1 VTRPLVQ
8 RLTPSDSAPLAA
20 LLGLAAIGAIFQSAN
35 SNFLTPLNLTNLLGQ
50 IAAVGTIAV
59 GLVLVFLIGEIDL
72 SVGAVSGLGA
82 AVMAVLST
90 RYGVPGGVAIGI
102 GILTGTL
109 TGLLHGVWITHFRVP
124 SLIVTLSG
132 FLAWQGLLLYVL
144 GETGTLNLTDA
155 TITGIANQR
164 LPVIW
169 GWVFAAVIVLV
180 YVLVA
185 IWEQRRR
192 GLAGVSRPPVRNVVL
207 RVGLVAAGVLGVV
220 ALMSLNR
227 SPTSNSNIQG
237 MPLGVVVLGAIVLA
251 TDMVVRRT
259 RFGRHLFAIG
269 GNAEA
274 ARRAGIDVDRVR
286 VTVFTLA
293 ATLAACGGI
302 LSASRLYSVNQSSG
316 AGVDVLLSAMAAP
329 VIGGTSLFG
338 GRGSAWSALLGA
350 LVIGAISNGMDLLAL
365 AASIKFMITGLV
377 LLVAVTVDAL
387 ARRSREAAI
396 AAAPLPSA
404 PSLPDLALG
413 PGLLT
418 PREREVA
425 GLIAQGLTNRQI
437 AETLMIS
444 ERTAGAHVEHML
456 SKLKFRS
463 RAQVAVWAAEHG
475 LQRPTAASG
484 RQA

>member
-1 VTRPLVQ
+1 VTRPFLQ
-8 RLTPSDSAPLAA
+8 RLTPSESAPLAA

-90 RYGVPGGVAIGI
+90 RYGLPGGVAIGI

-132 FLAWQGLLLYVL
+132 FLAWQGVLLYVL

-169 GWVFAAVIVLV
+169 GWVIAALVVLV

-185 IWEQRRR
+185 VWEQRRR
-192 GLAGVSRPPVRNVVL
+192 ALAGVSRPSVRNVAL
-207 RVGLVAAGVLGVV
+207 RVGLVAGGVLGVV

-227 SPTSNSNIQG
+227 SPTSNIQG

-251 TDMVVRRT
+251 TDTVVRRT

-274 ARRAGIDVDRVR
+274 ARRAGIEVDTVR
-286 VTVFTLA
+286 VAVFTLA

-396 AAAPLPSA
+396 AAAPAPAA
-404 PSLPDLALG
+404 PSLPDLAFG

-437 AETLMIS
+437 AEALTIS

-484 RQA
+484 RQG

>member
-1 VTRPLVQ
+1 
-8 RLTPSDSAPLAA
+8 
-20 LLGLAAIGAIFQSAN
+20 
-35 SNFLTPLNLTNLLGQ
+35 
-50 IAAVGTIAV
+50 
-59 GLVLVFLIGEIDL
+59 
-72 SVGAVSGLGA
+72 
-82 AVMAVLST
+82 
-90 RYGVPGGVAIGI
+90 
-102 GILTGTL
+102 
-109 TGLLHGVWITHFRVP
+109 
-124 SLIVTLSG
+124 
-132 FLAWQGLLLYVL
+132 
-144 GETGTLNLTDA
+144 
-155 TITGIANQR
+155 
-164 LPVIW
+164 
-169 GWVFAAVIVLV
+169 
-180 YVLVA
+180 
-185 IWEQRRR
+185 
-192 GLAGVSRPPVRNVVL
+192 
-207 RVGLVAAGVLGVV
+207 VLGVV

-227 SPTSNSNIQG
+227 SPTSNIQG

-251 TDMVVRRT
+251 TDTVVRRT

-269 GNAEA
+269 GTAEA
-274 ARRAGIDVDRVR
+274 ARRAGIEVDTVR
-286 VTVFTLA
+286 VAVFTLA

-396 AAAPLPSA
+396 AAAPAPAA
-404 PSLPDLALG
+404 PSLPDLAFG

-437 AETLMIS
+437 AEALTIS

-484 RQA
+484 RQG

>member
-1 VTRPLVQ
+1 VTRSLVQ
-8 RLTPSDSAPLAA
+8 RITWADSAPLAA
-20 LLGLAAIGAIFQSAN
+20 LLGLAAIGAVFQAAN
-35 SNFLTPLNLTNLLGQ
+35 PNFLTPLNLTNLLGQ

-59 GLVLVFLIGEIDL
+59 GLVLVLLIGEIDL
-72 SVGAVSGLGA
+72 SVGAVSGLSA
-82 AVMAVLST
+82 AVMAVLAT
-90 RYGVPGGVAIGI
+90 RYGLPGGVAIAAGI
-102 GILTGTL
+102 GAGTII
-109 TGLLHGVWITHFRVP
+109 GLLHGVWITHFRVP

-132 FLAWQGLLLYVL
+132 FLAWQGVLLYVL

-164 LPVIW
+164 VPVTW
-169 GWVFAAVIVLV
+169 GWAIGAAVVGV
-180 YVLVA
+180 YVLIAV
-185 IWEQRRR
+185 WDQRRR
-192 GLAGVSRPPVRNVVL
+192 GLAGVSRPSVRNVAL
-207 RVGLVAAGVLGVV
+207 RGVVVAAGVLGVV
-220 ALMSLNR
+220 GLMSLNR
-227 SPTSNSNIQG
+227 SPTSNIQG
-237 MPLGVVVLGAIVLA
+237 MPLGVVVLAVIVVS

-286 VTVFTLA
+286 VAVFMLA
-293 ATLAACGGI
+293 STLAACGGI
-302 LSASRLYSVNQSSG
+302 LSASRLYAVNQSSG
-316 AGVDVLLSAMAAP
+316 AGVDVLLSAIAAP

-338 GRGSAWSALLGA
+338 GRGGAWSALLGA

-365 AASIKFMITGLV
+365 ASSIKFMITGLV
-377 LLVAVTVDAL
+377 LLVAVTLDAL

-396 AAAPLPSA
+396 AAAPVPVA
-404 PSLPDLALG
+404 PSVEDLAHG

-437 AETLMIS
+437 AEALMIS

-456 SKLKFRS
+456 SKLTFRS

-475 LQRPTAASG
+475 LQRPTAPV
-484 RQA
+484 R